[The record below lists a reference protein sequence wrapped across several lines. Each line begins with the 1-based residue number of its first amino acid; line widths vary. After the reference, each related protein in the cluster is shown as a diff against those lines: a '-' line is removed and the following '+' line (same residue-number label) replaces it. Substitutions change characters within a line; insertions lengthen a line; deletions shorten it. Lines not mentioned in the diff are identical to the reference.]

1 MFETLLQSSYF
12 ALFLIIALG
21 FMLGRI
27 QIKGLSLDVSAVIFI
42 ALLFGHFGVIIP
54 KELGNFGLVLFIFT
68 IGIQA
73 GPGFFDSFRSK
84 GKTLIILTLLIVG
97 SASLTGLI
105 LKYVVGIDTPSLVGL
120 IAGALTST
128 PGLAVAIDSTH
139 SSSASIAYGIAYPFG
154 VIGVIL
160 FIKLLPKLLRKDL
173 VAEAK
178 ALEAQRKGKYPPL
191 HTATFRITHANIFG
205 KTLAQLQ
212 LRSMTGAVISRVKH
226 KDRTSIPVAQTILHE
241 GDMIK
246 AVGNDKSLE
255 QLALLVGERVENDLP
270 FGSTQELQSLLVT
283 NKNVINKSLGYL
295 NLQRTFNCTVT
306 RVRRSGID
314 LPPEPELLLKFGD
327 KLMVAGEKEDIKEL
341 GQVFGNDEKKL
352 SDTDFFPIAA
362 GIVLGVLFGK
372 LNISF
377 SDSFSFSP
385 GLTGGILIVALILS
399 AIGKTGPIIWSRFRQ
414 PVASPDRPTS
424 VPRRGR
430 NIRRSQPGINI
441 SGKRLDTVRNR
452 YGDHNGTDDRGCPVR
467 LFRIQDPYS
476 GPDRDDCRRNDQ
488 YAGTCRRRLD
498 ERQFR
503 SQHRLCDGLS
513 NRDGVPDSLYP
524 VHRSSDCIK
533 SKSLRH
539 EKKVSIP

>member
-1 MFETLLQSSYF
+1 MV
-12 ALFLIIALG
+12 
-21 FMLGRI
+21 
-27 QIKGLSLDVSAVIFI
+27 LDVFVPVR
-42 ALLFGHFGVIIP
+42 L
-54 KELGNFGLVLFIFT
+54 LVLHILLGHADLAVEKV
-68 IGIQA
+68 IDA
-73 GPGFFDSFRSK
+73 GVKVFEDVFFQRVALRPGGKLRCILGKAWIVYRRGGVDHSVVVIEHKAGVGHKRDSF
-84 GKTLIILTLLIVG
+84 L
-97 SASLTGLI
+97 
-105 LKYVVGIDTPSLVGL
+105 
-120 IAGALTST
+120 
-128 PGLAVAIDSTH
+128 
-139 SSSASIAYGIAYPFG
+139 
-154 VIGVIL
+154 IL
-160 FIKLLPKLLRKDL
+160 FIKVLPKLLRKDL
-173 VAEAK
+173 IAEAK
-178 ALEAQRKGKYPPL
+178 ALEVQRKGKYPPL

-212 LRSMTGAVISRVKH
+212 LRSMTGAVISRIKH

-314 LPPEPELLLKFGD
+314 LSPEPELMLKFGD

-399 AIGKTGPIIWSRFRQ
+399 AIGKTGPIIWSMSGSANQLLRQ
-414 PVASPDRPTS
+414 IGLLLFLAEVGTSAGVNLVSTFQESGWTLFGIGMAITMAPMIVAVLFGYFVFKIHILDLIGTIAGGMTS
-424 VPRRGR
+424 T
-430 NIRRSQPGINI
+430 PGLAAADSMSDSSAPSIAYA
-441 SGKRLDTVRNR
+441 TV
-452 YGDHNGTDDRGCPVR
+452 YPIAMVFLI
-467 LFRIQDPYS
+467 LFIQFI
-476 GPDRDDCRRNDQ
+476 
-488 YAGTCRRRLD
+488 AALI
-498 ERQFR
+498 
-503 SQHRLCDGLS
+503 
-513 NRDGVPDSLYP
+513 V
-524 VHRSSDCIK
+524 
-533 SKSLRH
+533 
-539 EKKVSIP
+539 

>member
-42 ALLFGHFGVIIP
+42 ALLFGHYGVVIP

-105 LKYVVGIDTPSLVGL
+105 LKYVMGIDTPSLVGL

-173 VAEAK
+173 IAEAK

-191 HTATFRITHANIFG
+191 HTATFRISNSHIFG

-212 LRSMTGAVISRVKH
+212 IRSMTGAVVSRVKH
-226 KDRTSIPVAQTILHE
+226 NDKISIPVADTALNE

-246 AVGNDKSLE
+246 AVGNDKALE
-255 QLALLVGERVENDLP
+255 QLSLLIGERVNNDLP
-270 FGSTQELQSLLVT
+270 FGSTQELQSMLVT
-283 NKNVINKSLGYL
+283 NKSVINKSLGYL
-295 NLQRTFNCTVT
+295 NLQSTFSCTVT

-314 LPPEPELLLKFGD
+314 LPPEPDLLLKFGD
-327 KLMVAGEKEDIKEL
+327 KLMVAGEKEDLKEL
-341 GQVFGNDEKKL
+341 GQVLGNDEKRL

-399 AIGKTGPIIWSRFRQ
+399 AIGKTGPIIWSMSGSANQLLRQ
-414 PVASPDRPTS
+414 IGLLLFLAEVGTSAGVNLVSTFQESGWTMFGIGMAITIVPMIVAVAFGYFVFKIHILDLIGTIAGGMTS
-424 VPRRGR
+424 T
-430 NIRRSQPGINI
+430 PGLAAADSMSDSSAPSIAYA
-441 SGKRLDTVRNR
+441 TV
-452 YGDHNGTDDRGCPVR
+452 YPIAMVFLI
-467 LFRIQDPYS
+467 LFIQFI
-476 GPDRDDCRRNDQ
+476 
-488 YAGTCRRRLD
+488 AAL
-498 ERQFR
+498 
-503 SQHRLCDGLS
+503 
-513 NRDGVPDSLYP
+513 V
-524 VHRSSDCIK
+524 V
-533 SKSLRH
+533 
-539 EKKVSIP
+539 

>member
-84 GKTLIILTLLIVG
+84 GKTLILITLLIVG
-97 SASLTGLI
+97 SACLTGLI
-105 LKYVVGIDTPSLVGL
+105 FKFALGIDTPSIVGL

-128 PGLAVAIDSTH
+128 PGLAVAIDSTQ

-160 FIKLLPKLLRKDL
+160 FVKLLPKLLRIDL
-173 VAEAK
+173 IAEAK
-178 ALEAQRKGKYPPL
+178 ALEAKRKGKFPPL
-191 HTATFRITHANIFG
+191 HSATFRITNPHICG
-205 KTLAQLQ
+205 KSLAELQ
-212 LRSMTGAVISRVKH
+212 VRKMTGAVISRIKH
-226 KDRTSIPVAQTILHE
+226 EDVTAMPSAHTILYE
-241 GDMIK
+241 GDLIK
-246 AVGNDKSLE
+246 AVGNDQSLD
-255 QLALLVGERVENDLP
+255 QLTILVGERINKELP
-270 FGSTQELQSLLVT
+270 FSSTQELQSLLLT
-283 NKNVINKSLGYL
+283 NKDFINKSIGYM
-295 NLQRTFNCTVT
+295 NLQGTFGCTIT

-314 LPPEPELLLKFGD
+314 LSPEPDLLLKFGD
-327 KLMVAGEKEDIKEL
+327 KLMVAGEKEDLKEL
-341 GQVFGNDEKKL
+341 SQMLGNDEKRL

-385 GLTGGILIVALILS
+385 GLTGGILMVALVLS
-399 AIGKTGPIIWSRFRQ
+399 AIGKTGPIIWSMSGSANQLLRQ
-414 PVASPDRPTS
+414 MGLLLFLSEVGTSAGVNLVSTFQESGWTLFGVGMAITMVPMIVA
-424 VPRRGR
+424 VLFGYWVFK
-430 NIRRSQPGINI
+430 INI
-441 SGKRLDTVRNR
+441 LDLIGTIAGGMTSTPGLAAADSMSDSSAPSIAYATV
-452 YGDHNGTDDRGCPVR
+452 YPIAMVFLI
-467 LFRIQDPYS
+467 LFIQLIA
-476 GPDRDDCRRNDQ
+476 N
-488 YAGTCRRRLD
+488 LI
-498 ERQFR
+498 
-503 SQHRLCDGLS
+503 
-513 NRDGVPDSLYP
+513 V
-524 VHRSSDCIK
+524 
-533 SKSLRH
+533 
-539 EKKVSIP
+539 